1 MNKKISTRIL
11 LFIFLFIMFVPTV
24 SFFFV
29 KDYLPSQNGE
39 NRNLAKKPTLSFRG
53 IADYPKKF
61 DDYYSDNL
69 PYRSELVRLWRDL
82 NYSFFNESVDDRVVL
97 GKNEKDEP
105 WLFYDNIND
114 GDELSYING
123 KKVFTEEDLAAASE
137 QMREQTEKCR
147 NNNIGLYYILLPN
160 KSTVYSEYLP
170 KSIVTKED
178 AFIPAYNYLKEH
190 GADNLYYPLTLM
202 KNAKSSGELYYR
214 TDTHWNQLGAYVV
227 ADSVMQSIYGKELFG
242 EVKIT
247 NSFSEVSG
255 DLHSFMGISE
265 PMKDNCITVDY
276 GNTSKIIEDSLKVG
290 DGKLSV
296 YHNPEY
302 KIDETALL
310 VGDSFSINAV
320 LPFTSVY
327 KKVVHVPLNTTAY
340 NTDMLKRF
348 KPTKVFVVGVER
360 YSMLRLTQTI
370 A

>member
-1 MNKKISTRIL
+1 ML
-11 LFIFLFIMFVPTV
+11 LIFLFVMFAPTV
-24 SFFFV
+24 SYFFA

-39 NRNLAKKPTLSFRG
+39 NRNLAEKPTLSFRG

-61 DDYYSDNL
+61 DDYYGDNM

-82 NYSFFNESVDDRVVL
+82 NYSIFNESVDDRVLL
-97 GKNEKDEP
+97 GKNENDEP
-105 WLFYDNIND
+105 WLFYDNVND

-123 KKVFTEEDLAAASE
+123 KKVFTEEELSVASE
-137 QMREQTEKCR
+137 KMREQTAKCLSK
-147 NNNIGLYYILLPN
+147 NIDLFYIMLPN
-160 KSTVYSEYLP
+160 KSMVYSEYLP
-170 KSIVTKED
+170 KSTITKED
-178 AFIPAYNYLKEH
+178 AFIPMFNYLKEH
-190 GADNLYYPLTLM
+190 GIDNIYYPSELLQR
-202 KNAKSSGELYYR
+202 AKSNGELYYR

-227 ADSVMQSIYGKELFG
+227 ADRVMQCIYGKELFG
-242 EVKIT
+242 EIKIT
-247 NSFSEVSG
+247 NAYTEDFSG

-265 PMKDNCITVDY
+265 SMKDNCITVDY
-276 GNTSKIIEDSLKVG
+276 GNTSKITKDSIKVG
-290 DGKLSV
+290 DGKLFI

-327 KKVVHVPLNTTAY
+327 KKVVHVPLNTTVY
-340 NTDMLKRF
+340 STDMLKRF